1 MLLFYPIDWTLKAH
15 APHSQ
20 PFPPVEVL
28 STAASSPPGERATT
42 TTKQNR
48 PIFSVSIS
56 CLSDRKPLIQT
67 PQHRHRRGTPELPE
81 TVALPQWALRTH
93 VLNIDHSKRKR
104 RARLKQKAAE
114 EAKRKL
120 AKMVPKKREKL
131 RQKLSKVRG
140 RVYHIVFT
148 GDFKFLK
155 NTEVDLIYNV
165 VLISGVQQRNSVIRV
180 CVCVVNILFHS
191 FPLGVL
197 LKY

>member
-1 MLLFYPIDWTLKAH
+1 M
-15 APHSQ
+15 
-20 PFPPVEVL
+20 
-28 STAASSPPGERATT
+28 
-42 TTKQNR
+42 
-48 PIFSVSIS
+48 
-56 CLSDRKPLIQT
+56 
-67 PQHRHRRGTPELPE
+67 
-81 TVALPQWALRTH
+81 
-93 VLNIDHSKRKR
+93 LNIDHSKRKR

-180 CVCVVNILFHS
+180 CVCSKHS
-191 FPLGVL
+191 FSFFSLGSSFKILSMVPCAIP
-197 LKY
+197 